1 MNAPTRFLLLVDLLL
16 AALVLLIFSPA
27 TRAYYASGLIAHGLI
42 AAVVFALAVRR
53 AYWPLIG
60 LSAITLPAA
69 LLLLPPHFGA
79 FDLALLLWTLGGLPL
94 IAASLGQPRP
104 VMVVPRAVLI
114 AVIAL
119 GVAISAWSLRA
130 FPNFSATDEAMIFNY
145 VDTFER
151 TGQIGASVVPYD
163 APTVTGNLYLYAAAL
178 WTRLFRDPFALRLFS
193 FVGGLLLIGVVG
205 GTARL
210 LNDDALT
217 GWIAAALL
225 ATNLLWLAVGH
236 IGRQEMWLAVFAWS
250 AVGLALLAQ
259 RRQSRGLALLAGLVV
274 ALSADVHPLGA
285 YACIVLGVWW
295 VAGMVGAGFKPAPTV
310 FAAFVMGGLM
320 GATYYAA
327 AHILPDP
334 TRFLAALQ
342 SEAVSYGAEGWSPLA
357 ALIAR
362 HASYAAANP
371 LEFGLLI
378 GGSAVALR
386 LPEGR
391 RIGWLVGGLL
401 LLYGL
406 TVADPDPYYPM
417 VWLPGVV
424 ILAALT
430 LRRWG
435 RAPLWVAFAAALALT
450 IAVIGQQVQADWN
463 DHALAAIEQV
473 AARVPPSGRGLG
485 ETFLYLAL
493 RDPQF
498 VGATFI
504 DFWMA
509 DAHISRWAVVEQIA
523 PDWIV
528 RVRDEA
534 AFTPEFGYLSV
545 DMPHMQLRLP
555 ETDLRRQYRLTDT
568 LDTQVGLFEVWQRR

>member
-1 MNAPTRFLLLVDLLL
+1 MV
-16 AALVLLIFSPA
+16 LVLLIFSPA
-27 TRAYYASGLIAHGLI
+27 TRTYYAGGLIAHGLI
-42 AAVVFALAVRR
+42 AAVVFGLAVRR

-94 IAASLGQPRP
+94 IAAASLGQPRP
-104 VMVVPRAVLI
+104 MLIVPRAVLI

-151 TGQIGASVVPYD
+151 TGQISASVVPYD
-163 APTVTGNLYLYAAAL
+163 APTVTGNLYLYAAAI
-178 WTRLFRDPFALRLFS
+178 WTRLFRDPFALRRLS
-193 FVGGLLLIGVVG
+193 LVGGLLLIGVVG

-210 LNDDALT
+210 LSDDALT

-225 ATNLLWLAVGH
+225 ATNLLGLAVGH
-236 IGRQEMWLAVFAWS
+236 VGRQEMGLTVFVWS
-250 AVGLALLAQ
+250 AVGLSLLAQ
-259 RRQSRGLALLAGLVV
+259 RRQSRGLALLAGLVI

-285 YACIVLGVWW
+285 YACIVLGIWW
-295 VAGMVGAGFKPAPTV
+295 VVGVVGAGARLPLLT
-310 FAAFVMGGLM
+310 AFIVGGLM
-320 GATYYAA
+320 GAAYYAA

-334 TRFLAALQ
+334 ARFLAALHD
-342 SEAVSYGAEGWSPLA
+342 EAVSYGAEGWSPLA

-378 GGSAVALR
+378 GCSAAALR
-386 LPEGR
+386 LPDGR

-406 TVADPDPYYPM
+406 TVADPNPYYPM

-435 RAPLWVAFAAALALT
+435 RAPLWVAFAAALALNV
-450 IAVIGQQVQADWN
+450 AVIGRQVQADWN

-498 VGATFI
+498 VGATFV

-555 ETDLRRQYRLTDT
+555 ETDLRRQYRLTNSVN
-568 LDTQVGLFEVWQRR
+568 TQVGVFEVWQRR